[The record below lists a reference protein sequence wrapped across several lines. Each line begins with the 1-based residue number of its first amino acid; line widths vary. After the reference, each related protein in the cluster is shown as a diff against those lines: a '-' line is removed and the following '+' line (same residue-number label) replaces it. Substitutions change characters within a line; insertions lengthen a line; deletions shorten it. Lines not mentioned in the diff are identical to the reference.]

1 MVCVFQV
8 FGKKDS
14 GKTTAI
20 EMAIK
25 KLVANGYYVAAIKHS
40 HHIINSENKDT
51 MKFEKAGAKV
61 VIFHSND
68 CALFFECSNYD
79 YISLI
84 PADVILIEGF
94 KNISIGKKFEITSVS
109 EAEHIANQIVEDAKE
124 CKTEVKMEINGKIAD
139 RSFQNL
145 AIFNLLRSLKVKEV
159 KIID

>member
-20 EMAIK
+20 EIAIK
-25 KLVANGYYVAAIKHS
+25 KLVEKGYYVAAIKHS
-40 HHIINSENKDT
+40 HHIINSKNKDT
-51 MKFEKAGAKV
+51 MKFEKAGARI

-68 CALFFECSNYD
+68 CALFFECTNND

-94 KNISIGKKFEITSVS
+94 KNVNIGKKFEIKSVD
-109 EAEHIANQIVEDAKE
+109 EAEYIANQIVEEAKE
-124 CKTEVKMEINGKIAD
+124 CKMEIKMEVNGKLAE